1 MTPNSF
7 EFTLTIPGDARLLEV
22 IRALVTQTAGYAQLT
37 TDASRT
43 LVDEVA
49 RAAQAMST
57 PRTDGASLE
66 LVFSGD
72 EQAITIKISSDRQPS
87 AERPQSA
94 QVEGVSVEWSV
105 NGSRQICRIRQKMP
119 A

>member
-7 EFTLTIPGDARLLEV
+7 EFTLTLPGDARLLEV

-43 LVDEVA
+43 LVAEVA

-66 LVFSGD
+66 LVFSGND
-72 EQAITIKISSDRQPS
+72 QAITIKISSDRQPS

-94 QVEGVSVEWSV
+94 EPEEG
-105 NGSRQICRIRQKMP
+105 RR
-119 A
+119 